1 VTTLGVRLAA
11 IAMLVFAVAF
21 AGCGGDDGDDG
32 SGRAEGNSAERA
44 FLEAMVPHHESAIA
58 MAEVAVDRAEE
69 PEIKKLA
76 QAINDAQGPEIAQMG
91 RIHRRLFRSELRPNP
106 AAHEQLGL
114 SPEEA
119 AMEEGDPTRELRR
132 ADPFERA
139 FIDMMVPHHRGAV
152 RMAEAVLER
161 TRDGELRGLARAI
174 ISAQNREIKQMN
186 DFRTEH
192 YGGPVPEGG
201 GEPGDEGH

>member
-1 VTTLGVRLAA
+1 VRTLGARLAA
-11 IAMLVFAVAF
+11 IALLLLAVAL
-21 AGCGGDDGDDG
+21 AGCGGDDGDEG
-32 SGRAEGNSAERA
+32 AAQRATGNAAERG
-44 FLEAMVPHHESAIA
+44 FLQAMVPHHKSAIA
-58 MAEVAVDRAEE
+58 MAEVAVARAEA
-69 PEIKKLA
+69 PEIKRLA
-76 QAINDAQGPEIAQMG
+76 EEIRDAQGPEITQMG

-106 AAHEQLGL
+106 EAHEALGL

-119 AMEEGDPTRELRR
+119 AMEEGDPTRELRT
-132 ADPFERA
+132 ADPFDRA

-152 RMAEAVLER
+152 RMAEVVLER
-161 TRDGELRGLARAI
+161 TRDRELRELARAI

-201 GEPGDEGH
+201 ESGGGGH